1 MRGKY
6 YTLLSLFPLTIMLLY
21 YVPIYK
27 IMCIYE
33 VCIKPV
39 LCTTSYTFLLWRKYI
54 KFPQMN
60 MYIFGSF

>member
-6 YTLLSLFPLTIMLLY
+6 HTLLSIFPLMIMLLY

-39 LCTTSYTFLLWRKYI
+39 ACI
-54 KFPQMN
+54 
-60 MYIFGSF
+60 MYDIVYVFVVEKIN

>member
-21 YVPIYK
+21 YVHIYK
-27 IMCIYE
+27 IICIYE

-39 LCTTSYTFLLWRKYI
+39 GSI
-54 KFPQMN
+54 
-60 MYIFGSF
+60 MYDIVYVFVVEKIN